1 MPRPV
6 RRKMT
11 TPAARGGALVFM
23 REMLLPEMLLKCSPP
38 GRALARGGGD
48 RRQTYPDGEASCCS
62 VRAARCRKQARL
74 CASQCFDHALE
85 REFKALVLRDVGE
98 VARANSLR

>member
-6 RRKMT
+6 RRKTT

-23 REMLLPEMLLKCSPP
+23 RGMLLLEVLLKCSPS

-48 RRQTYPDGEASCCS
+48 RRQTYPDGEASRCS
-62 VRAARCRKQARL
+62 VRAARCRKKARL
-74 CASQCFDHALE
+74 CASQCFDRAVE
-85 REFKALVLRDVGE
+85 REFKALGLRDVGE
-98 VARANSLR
+98 VACANSFR